1 LGLIG
6 CIGRRVENNHRA
18 RRRALRLTF
27 APHFCA
33 SLQLRAPPAPS
44 YYVSGCTCTSSRVVT
59 GPSQDSKWQIF
70 VKFRPQPPP
79 KTSHASA
86 RTRQICNLKSSRN
99 CASQCRCAFFCASL
113 SNPFCASP
121 EPTLSTPLQIPPCFF
136 LRLTK
141 KLILATK
148 VCNKGGGSCFRLSHT
163 LLVFKTKRPGTGRKT
178 CPSCPPSRWAGA
190 FNPIPKDRDAW
201 ATTVQ
206 ERARSQMQRAR

>member
-1 LGLIG
+1 MRI
-6 CIGRRVENNHRA
+6 
-18 RRRALRLTF
+18 ALDGSRHIST
-27 APHFCA
+27 
-33 SLQLRAPPAPS
+33 PALDDR
-44 YYVSGCTCTSSRVVT
+44 YL
-59 GPSQDSKWQIF
+59 
-70 VKFRPQPPP
+70 VKFRPQTPPV
-79 KTSHASA
+79 
-86 RTRQICNLKSSRN
+86 CNLKSSR
-99 CASQCRCAFFCASL
+99 AIFCASL

-148 VCNKGGGSCFRLSHT
+148 VCNKGVEVASYSHT
-163 LLVFKTKRPGTGRKT
+163 PFLVFKTKRPGTGRKT